1 MKITMS
7 EVLNHQQIKKKITR
21 MAYEIYERNLNSKA
35 VVFAGIS
42 GMGETLADLLATE
55 LKLISPL
62 TIEQTEIILDKAH
75 IATEAMKLSHEID
88 LQGKTLILVDDVLN
102 TGKTLVYAMKPFLDE
117 ELYKMEIAVLVNRSH
132 GLFPIRPDYTGFEL
146 STTFNEHIKVDF
158 SGDNYSV
165 YLH

>member
-1 MKITMS
+1 MS

-42 GMGETLADLLATE
+42 GMGKTLANLLATE
-55 LKLISPL
+55 LKAISPL
-62 TIEQTEIILDKAH
+62 VIEQTEVILDKERVASDDVQ
-75 IATEAMKLSHEID
+75 LSNEID

-117 ELYKMEIAVLVNRSH
+117 ELYRMEIAVLVNRSH

-146 STTFNEHIKVDF
+146 STTLNEHIKVDF
-158 SGDNYSV
+158 SGDNYFV